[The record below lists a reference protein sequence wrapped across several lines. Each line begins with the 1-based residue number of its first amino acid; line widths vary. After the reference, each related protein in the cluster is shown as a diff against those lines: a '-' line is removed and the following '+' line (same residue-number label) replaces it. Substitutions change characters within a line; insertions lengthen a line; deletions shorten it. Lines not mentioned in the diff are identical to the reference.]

1 MGAPPYETGAVAHGS
16 HMGAGAGQHTGAG
29 GGQGGGQAGRRSQ
42 LQQQQP
48 ALPTVKARSAAVSD
62 NLFIAR
68 VSLRGRESFGSFTAS
83 ANPGFGAGTKLERR
97 KKWATQPYPSANDV
111 QTQRVKKGN
120 IRSRASGV
128 VASLR
133 IAAMRRACLRA
144 NCGRRLR
151 RRSRAASSMLC
162 GPRQSIGVGDPFHK
176 A

>member
-68 VSLRGRESFGSFTAS
+68 VSL
-83 ANPGFGAGTKLERR
+83 
-97 KKWATQPYPSANDV
+97 Q
-111 QTQRVKKGN
+111 
-120 IRSRASGV
+120 
-128 VASLR
+128 
-133 IAAMRRACLRA
+133 
-144 NCGRRLR
+144 
-151 RRSRAASSMLC
+151 
-162 GPRQSIGVGDPFHK
+162 
-176 A
+176 